1 MTPVETTAAPRLI
14 HGDAC
19 LAEGAAWLLSVEPR
33 FAPALAAPLP
43 LRLRPD
49 GFAALLW
56 AIVGQQVSTASAQ
69 AIWARVEAAGLT
81 DPAAIRAASDGDLR
95 AAGLSRPKARYMRA
109 LAEADPDLAALRTL
123 PTEAVVDQLTA
134 LPGIGRWTAEIYA
147 MLSLGH
153 ADVLAAGDL
162 ALQESARLLFALPER
177 PPERSLRAMAE
188 AWRPWRSVAARA
200 LWAYY
205 RAVKQREGVG

>member
-1 MTPVETTAAPRLI
+1 MTDIPRI
-14 HGDAC
+14 IRGDAC
-19 LAEGAAWLLSVEPR
+19 LAEGAAWLLAAEPR

-81 DPAAIRAASDGDLR
+81 EPAAIRAASDDDLR
-95 AAGLSRPKARYMRA
+95 AVGLSRPKLRYARA
-109 LAEADPDLAALRTL
+109 LAGSGLDLAALRGK
-123 PTEAVVDQLTA
+123 PTEQVVAELVA

-153 ADVLAAGDL
+153 ADVMAAGDL
-162 ALQESARLLFALPER
+162 ALQESARLLFALPDRPSER
-177 PPERSLRAMAE
+177 ALRAMAE
-188 AWRPWRSVAARA
+188 AWAPWRSVAARA

-205 RAVKQREGVG
+205 RVAKQREGVG

>member
-1 MTPVETTAAPRLI
+1 MTDLPRI
-14 HGDAC
+14 IRGDAC
-19 LAEGAAWLLSVEPR
+19 LAEGAAWLLAIEPR
-33 FAPALAAPLP
+33 FAPALTAPLP

-81 DPAAIRAASDGDLR
+81 ERATIRAASDDDLR
-95 AAGLSRPKARYMRA
+95 SVGLSRPKARYARA
-109 LAEADPDLAALRTL
+109 LADSGLDLTSLRTQ
-123 PTEAVVDQLTA
+123 PTEAIIEQLTA

-153 ADVLAAGDL
+153 ADVMAAGDL
-162 ALQESARLLFALPER
+162 ALQESARLLFSLPER
-177 PPERSLRAMAE
+177 PPERALRQMAE
-188 AWRPWRSVAARA
+188 AWHPWRSVAARA